1 MGTKSNDHGNGVAIY
16 VHESHPTNEHSNKT
30 AEKQTL
36 LFLRRYKKKKMIS
49 ETNRHERNQNT
60 LGKWSIR
67 PLINIP
73 GIRFQIE
80 IIDLLC
86 KIAQ

>member
-1 MGTKSNDHGNGVAIY
+1 MKRLLSFAMAFVLMFTAVPVSAMASTH
-16 VHESHPTNEHSNKT
+16 EHSNKT

-60 LGKWSIR
+60 LGK
-67 PLINIP
+67 
-73 GIRFQIE
+73 
-80 IIDLLC
+80 
-86 KIAQ
+86 